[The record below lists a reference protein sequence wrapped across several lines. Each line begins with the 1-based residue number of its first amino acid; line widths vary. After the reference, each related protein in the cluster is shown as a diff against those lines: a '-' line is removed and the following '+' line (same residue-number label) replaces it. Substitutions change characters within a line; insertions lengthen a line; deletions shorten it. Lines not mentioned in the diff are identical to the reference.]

1 MAKETVNNSIKL
13 IIIGGSSGS
22 LKVILELLTKLRPDF
37 KIPILL
43 VLHRNSQHESVLT
56 ELLAAKSRLQVKEVE
71 EKEAALPASIY
82 IAPQDYHVLLESN
95 GCFSLDYS
103 EKIHYSRP
111 SIDVSFKS
119 AAAVYAKQLVAVLLS
134 GANADGAEGLQDVKK
149 AGGTTIV
156 QDPEEAEVNY
166 MPQQAL
172 LKSAPNFILRTPAL
186 IELLNNL

>member
-1 MAKETVNNSIKL
+1 MAEEKLINNARF

-22 LKVILELLTKLRPDF
+22 LKVILELLTRLKHDF
-37 KIPILL
+37 KIPLLL

-56 ELLAAKSRLQVKEVE
+56 ELLAAKSNLQVKEVE
-71 EKEAALPASIY
+71 EKDAALPATVY

-119 AAAVYAKQLVAVLLS
+119 AAAVYAQQLVCILLS
-134 GANADGAEGLQDVKK
+134 GANADGAEGLQDVKN
-149 AGGTTIV
+149 AGGLTIV
-156 QDPEEAEVNY
+156 QDPEEAEVDY
-166 MPQQAL
+166 MPRQAL
-172 LKSAPNFILRTPAL
+172 LKGPVDFTMRTSRL
-186 IELLNNL
+186 IDFLNSL